1 MSKILNYNFNIE
13 INKYEIPINQ
23 IDEDIEKTDKN
34 LKKHTKKN
42 KKAPPMPTVVERTTT
57 GRKIIDVLKDCDLSE
72 SNETSVDIKS
82 EYGDENI
89 EIRNSY
95 NFKNH
100 KSALDSIPTNNIVSF
115 TPNEIQDSIFLNK
128 DPTSITP
135 EKTPI
140 SIEEKK
146 SQSKNNDKLS
156 SIEMEKKSEISNRS
170 ISKIKINKI
179 SKDNITMKYDSDFSF
194 NEDNISDYK
203 QILFKE
209 IMLFKNREYLN
220 EYERNHIVDLTK
232 IIYKDKECILLLRNE
247 YLYILEINKNINEN
261 EEQKDK
267 STYKKNPDL
276 SLLLQIEEK
285 ETVKDESY
293 KFIYNI
299 SHPLVCINFNL
310 LSCKLLINKNNNDK
324 NNNKKNQK
332 YEIQILILGSSKKFI
347 FFFLDYKIY
356 QKFLFL
362 IGSKI
367 KNSLGDK
374 SNMLGLSMRTKN
386 FYKDTYMTMKQF
398 ESMAETG
405 DLLLFR
411 TLECISDCQRFF
423 TRDQY
428 DHIALIIKR
437 YNMIELLESTSNDN
451 CNLLEWRKF
460 RFNLFN
466 LVFKK
471 IVLRKLNIEE
481 SNEKIL
487 DIRREIEEKS
497 REFIDKIYKKK
508 YDMSLLKMAF
518 DRKPKEYEVKGEWD
532 KAKGF
537 CCSALT
543 AAYYI
548 YIGVM
553 KLEKSVHCI
562 RPGDF
567 EQDKNRLTVLPGFS
581 FGPEKIIEFS
591 E

>member
-34 LKKHTKKN
+34 LKKHLKSKKN
-42 KKAPPMPTVVERTTT
+42 KIAPPTVVERTTT
-57 GRKIIDVLKDCDLSE
+57 GRKIIDVLKDCDHSE
-72 SNETSVDIKS
+72 SNETSVDIKT
-82 EYGDENI
+82 EYGEENI

-100 KSALDSIPTNNIVSF
+100 KSALDSILTNNKVSF
-115 TPNEIQDSIFLNK
+115 TPIEIHDSIFLNK

-140 SIEEKK
+140 YIEEKK

-156 SIEMEKKSEISNRS
+156 SLEIEKSEISNRS

-232 IIYKDKECILLLRNE
+232 IIYKDKECMLLLRNE

-367 KNSLGDK
+367 KNSLGNK

-386 FYKDTYMTMKQF
+386 FYKDTYMTIKQF

-437 YNMIELLESTSNDN
+437 YNMIELLESTSTDN

-487 DIRREIEEKS
+487 DIRIEIQEKT
-497 REFIDKIYKKK
+497 RDFIDKIYKKK
-508 YDMSLLKMAF
+508 YDMSILKMAF